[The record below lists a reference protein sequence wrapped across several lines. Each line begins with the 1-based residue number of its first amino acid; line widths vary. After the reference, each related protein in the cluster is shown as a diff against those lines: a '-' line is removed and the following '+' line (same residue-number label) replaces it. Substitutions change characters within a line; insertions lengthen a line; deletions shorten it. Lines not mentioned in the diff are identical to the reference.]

1 VPNTRRALVAA
12 IALSLA
18 VAVVPIAQAHQGNP
32 NFRST
37 VRAVRPA
44 VEGVD
49 AQVVNFDD
57 SIELR
62 NRTGQTLIVKGYRGE
77 PYVRI
82 TADGAVSVNRR
93 SPSRYLN
100 DDRFTEGVEIPA
112 EADSKAAPVWEPV
125 DRTGTYR
132 WHDHRIH
139 WMARSLPPQ
148 VKDEGKR
155 TKVFD
160 WRVPIAV
167 GGRPAAIAGTLTWV
181 GKQGGGFPLAAAIA
195 FVVIVLAGLMLV
207 LVVRR
212 RRGPPSPPVEAVK
225 EVW

>member
-1 VPNTRRALVAA
+1 MPHPRCAIVVAV
-12 IALSLA
+12 ALSLA
-18 VAVVPIAQAHQGNP
+18 VVPAAQAHQGNP

-37 VRAVRPA
+37 VRAVTPA
-44 VEGVD
+44 IDGVD
-49 AQVVNFDD
+49 ASVVNFDD

-62 NRTGQTLIVKGYRGE
+62 NHTGRTLIVKGYRGE

-82 TADGAVSVNRR
+82 TGDGAVSVNSR

-100 DDRFTEGVEIPA
+100 DDRYAQGVDIPA
-112 EADSKAAPVWEPV
+112 DASSKAAPVWEPV

-148 VKDEGKR
+148 VKDQDKK

-167 GGRPAAIAGTLTWV
+167 GAKPANITGTLTWV
-181 GKQGGGFPLAAAIA
+181 GKQGGGFPVAAAIA
-195 FVVIVLAGLMLV
+195 FVLIALAGLALV

-212 RRGPPSPPVEAVK
+212 RRGPPAPPVEAGK
-225 EVW
+225 EAW

>member
-1 VPNTRRALVAA
+1 MLDSRRAIVV
-12 IALSLA
+12 A
-18 VAVVPIAQAHQGNP
+18 VALLLALAPAAQAHQGNP
-32 NFRST
+32 NFRSS
-37 VRAVRPA
+37 VRTITPA
-44 VEGVD
+44 VDGLE

-62 NRTGQTLIVKGYRGE
+62 NRSGRTLIVKGYRGE

-82 TADGAVSVNRR
+82 AADGAVSVNRR

-100 DDRFTEGVEIPA
+100 DDRYGEGVEVPA
-112 EADSKAAPVWEPV
+112 EADSKAPPLWEPV
-125 DRTGTYR
+125 DRTGSYR

-139 WMARSLPPQ
+139 WMSHSLPPQ

-167 GGRPAAIAGTLTWV
+167 GGRPATIAGTLTWV
-181 GKQGGGFPLAAAIA
+181 GKQGGGFPIAAAIA
-195 FVVIVLAGLMLV
+195 FVVIALAGLALV
-207 LVVRR
+207 VAVRR
-212 RRGPPSPPVEAVK
+212 RRGPPSSPVETAK
-225 EVW
+225 EAW